1 MKKWLALAV
10 AVGSAALARAAE
22 GDIVI
27 DTTWIVKLQS
37 ALTSLGSSLVIP
49 VLSIIGGFLVFW
61 AIKFV
66 IKLVKRVSSSAS

>member
-1 MKKWLALAV
+1 MKKWLALVV
-10 AVGSAALARAAE
+10 AAGSTALVRAAE

-27 DTTWIVKLQS
+27 DTTWIAKLQA
-37 ALTSLGSSLVIP
+37 ALTSLGSTLVVP

-66 IKLVKRVSSSAS
+66 IKLIKRVSSSAS

>member
-1 MKKWLALAV
+1 MSKWLALAV
-10 AVGSAALARAAE
+10 AVGSTAVVRAAE

-27 DTTWIVKLQS
+27 DTSWIAKLQG
-37 ALTSLGSSLVIP
+37 ALTSLGSALVIP

>member
-10 AVGSAALARAAE
+10 AVGFTALVRAAE
-22 GDIVI
+22 GDITI
-27 DTTWIVKLQS
+27 DTTWVAKLQT
-37 ALTSLGSSLVIP
+37 AFTSLGTALVVP

-66 IKLVKRVSSSAS
+66 IRIVKRVSSSAS